1 MVFSNL
7 KIHTKML
14 LLLCIPLVIFTC
26 IAIFLIQN
34 SYKEYGRIELL
45 EKGILLSANISGT
58 IHELQ
63 KERGASAGYLGTK
76 DKDFEKMLLEQRL
89 LTDKKVMELKSFLQS
104 FNFRDYPIMLQNS
117 LKDSLKQLENL
128 QRFREGVD
136 SFNMAVGEVL
146 GYYTQTISSLIG
158 DITEVANISRDYAV
172 VRSLIAFI
180 DFINAKESSGQ
191 ERAILSNVLGANKF
205 TEGLYQR
212 FIALITA
219 QNIYL
224 ENFIHYSTKEGLE
237 FYQQAIKDPSFQEVQ
252 RIRKIAIEKAQTG
265 NFGISQAYWFDT
277 ITLKINILKNI
288 EDNLANNLISTV
300 SNNKSKNFINF
311 IGLGIVLA
319 LVILSTLGIGYL
331 IVYNITSRIRKIL
344 EFLVYMNKTKDIS
357 KTLSLKKSSDEIGIM
372 YQAIQ
377 NFLQTIKQIF
387 MELNAQSKCNLQ
399 ISQDLFK
406 GAKDVLGYTQE
417 SFKLSNYSNEI
428 GKEVGESLAINIQK
442 TTHTMTD
449 IIGAKSQL
457 DETKNSIANFSQSI
471 AQDAQNQEALVE
483 NIATL
488 TQDAENI
495 KNILVAIVDIADQTN
510 LLALNA
516 AIEAARAGD
525 HGRGFAVVADE
536 VRKLAERTQKSL
548 NEIDTTINIITQSIS
563 NVSTQ
568 ISQNSKNF
576 FSFVDNSH
584 QIQENINKVN
594 ESIQGVS
601 SLANETISSS
611 QQLNN
616 ETNSLLN
623 NNKELNEYLQNISQE
638 MDKISSVSKEL
649 SSQSQ
654 KIEAKINEFKF

>member
-7 KIHTKML
+7 KIRTKML

-387 MELNAQSKCNLQ
+387 MELNAQSKRNLQ

-516 AIEAARAGD
+516 AIEAARAGE

-536 VRKLAERTQKSL
+536 VRKLAERTGKSL
-548 NEIDTTINIITQSIS
+548 SEIEAYTNTLVQSINQAGDNINHQASAMEAITNSIAEVEQITQQNNQIAKDV
-563 NVSTQ
+563 NVIGQ
-568 ISQNSKNF
+568 DVAKLADAILE
-576 FSFVDNSH
+576 D
-584 QIQENINKVN
+584 INK
-594 ESIQGVS
+594 
-601 SLANETISSS
+601 
-611 QQLNN
+611 
-616 ETNSLLN
+616 
-623 NNKELNEYLQNISQE
+623 KKY
-638 MDKISSVSKEL
+638 
-649 SSQSQ
+649 
-654 KIEAKINEFKF
+654 